1 MRCRLWHMSSARIV
15 ASSSG
20 RTWSARTAV
29 TTAKTCRSWPTQRRP
44 RSRPQRAAGNA
55 LATDRQ
61 SIPVSVGKIVLA
73 LDGMGG
79 DHAPEVVVNGA
90 DIARERYPGTS
101 FLLFGDPARLKP
113 LVDKRKGLAKA
124 LEIVPAEDEVL
135 AEDKPSFALRRRRKS
150 SMWLAV
156 DAAAQGRADTVVS
169 AGNTG
174 ALLAISMFA
183 MRMVEGAHRP
193 ALASFLPTARGET
206 VMLDL
211 GANLECDA
219 ENLAEFGVMGS
230 VFAQVLLGLDKPKVG
245 LLNVGSEEL
254 KGHEELRQ
262 AAAWLRREGAP
273 VDFQG
278 FIEGNDIG
286 TGNIDV
292 VVTDGFTGNVA
303 LKTIEGTAKLY
314 TQFVRDAFRTSTF
327 AKIGYLF
334 ASGAWVK
341 LRKRVDPRR
350 YNGGVFLG
358 LDGVCVKS
366 HGGTDALGFAYA
378 IGVAV
383 DMVRYHYKDKVIE
396 SLARLHAAA
405 PAADAEPALQ
415 ASGSGA

>member
-1 MRCRLWHMSSARIV
+1 
-15 ASSSG
+15 
-20 RTWSARTAV
+20 
-29 TTAKTCRSWPTQRRP
+29 
-44 RSRPQRAAGNA
+44 
-55 LATDRQ
+55 
-61 SIPVSVGKIVLA
+61 VSVGKVVLA

-79 DHAPEVVVNGA
+79 DNAPEVVVNGA
-90 DIARERYPGTS
+90 DIARERYPGSS

-113 LVDKRKGLAKA
+113 LVDRRKGLAQA
-124 LEIVPAEDEVL
+124 LEIVPAEDAVSPD
-135 AEDKPSFALRRRRKS
+135 DKPSFALRRRRQS

-174 ALLAISMFA
+174 ALLAISMVA
-183 MRMVEGAHRP
+183 MRMLEGAHRP
-193 ALASFLPTARGET
+193 ALASFMPTKRGET

-219 ENLAEFGVMGS
+219 DNLAQFAVMGS
-230 VFAQVLLGLDKPKVG
+230 VFAQVLLGLSEPTVG

-262 AAAWLRREGAP
+262 AAAMLRREGSP
-273 VDFQG
+273 VLFHG
-278 FIEGNDIG
+278 FVEGNDIG
-286 TGNIDV
+286 AGKVDV

-303 LKTIEGTAKLY
+303 LKTIEGTAKL
-314 TQFVRDAFRTSTF
+314 TFSFVNDAFRTSTF

-334 ASGAWVK
+334 ASGAWAK

-378 IGVAV
+378 IGVAI
-383 DMVRYHYKDKVIE
+383 DMVRYEYKNKLVE
-396 SLARLHAAA
+396 GLAKLHAMPSPEEA
-405 PAADAEPALQ
+405 PALQ
-415 ASGSGA
+415 AGGGSA

>member
-1 MRCRLWHMSSARIV
+1 M
-15 ASSSG
+15 
-20 RTWSARTAV
+20 
-29 TTAKTCRSWPTQRRP
+29 
-44 RSRPQRAAGNA
+44 
-55 LATDRQ
+55 
-61 SIPVSVGKIVLA
+61 SVGKVVLA

-79 DHAPEVVVNGA
+79 DHAPEVIVNGA
-90 DIARERYPGTS
+90 DIARERYPGAS
-101 FLLFGDPARLKP
+101 FLLFGDPVRLKP
-113 LVDKRKGLAKA
+113 LVDRRKGLAQA
-124 LEIVPAEDEVL
+124 LEIVPAEDAVSPD
-135 AEDKPSFALRRRRKS
+135 DKPSFALRRRRQS

-174 ALLAISMFA
+174 ALLAISMVA
-183 MRMVEGAHRP
+183 MRMLEGAHRP
-193 ALASFLPTARGET
+193 ALASFIPTNRGET

-219 ENLAEFGVMGS
+219 DNLAQFAVMGS
-230 VFAQVLLGLDKPKVG
+230 VFAQVLLGLSEPTVG

-262 AAAWLRREGAP
+262 AAMMLRRQGSP
-273 VDFQG
+273 VSFHG
-278 FIEGNDIG
+278 FVEGNDIG
-286 TGNIDV
+286 AGKVDV

-314 TQFVRDAFRTSTF
+314 TTFVRDAFRTSTF

-358 LDGVCVKS
+358 LNGVCVKS

-378 IGVAV
+378 IGVAI
-383 DMVRYHYKDKVIE
+383 DMVRYEYKNKLVE
-396 SLARLHAAA
+396 GLAKLHAVSSTEGA
-405 PAADAEPALQ
+405 PALQ
-415 ASGSGA
+415 AGGGSA

>member
-1 MRCRLWHMSSARIV
+1 MSAE
-15 ASSSG
+15 
-20 RTWSARTAV
+20 
-29 TTAKTCRSWPTQRRP
+29 KH
-44 RSRPQRAAGNA
+44 
-55 LATDRQ
+55 
-61 SIPVSVGKIVLA
+61 VLA

-90 DIARERYPGTS
+90 DIARERYPGTT

-113 LVDKRKGLAKA
+113 LVDKRKGLAQA
-124 LEIVPAEDEVL
+124 LEIVPAEEVVS
-135 AEDKPSFALRRRRKS
+135 ADDKPSFAVRRRRKS

-156 DAAAQGRADTVVS
+156 QAAAEGRADSVVS

-174 ALLAISMFA
+174 ALLAISMMA
-183 MRMVEGAHRP
+183 MRMVDGAHRP
-193 ALASFLPTARGET
+193 ALASFLPTNRGEV

-211 GANLECDA
+211 GANVECDA
-219 ENLAEFGVMGS
+219 ENLAEFAVMGS
-230 VFAQVLLGLDKPKVG
+230 VFAQVLMGLDTPKVG

-254 KGHEELRQ
+254 KGHDEVRQ
-262 AAAWLRREGAP
+262 AAAWLRHEGSP
-273 VDFQG
+273 VSFHG
-278 FIEGNDIG
+278 FVEGNDIG
-286 TGNIDV
+286 TGLVDV

-303 LKTIEGTAKLY
+303 LKAIEGTAKLY
-314 TQFVRDAFRTSTF
+314 TSFVRDAFRTSTF

-358 LDGVCVKS
+358 IDGVCVKS

-383 DMVRYHYKDKVIE
+383 DLVRYEYRTKLIE
-396 SLARLHAAA
+396 SLAKLHEVGAVIDAAA
-405 PAADAEPALQ
+405 PALQ
-415 ASGSGA
+415 ASGGGE

>member
-1 MRCRLWHMSSARIV
+1 M
-15 ASSSG
+15 
-20 RTWSARTAV
+20 
-29 TTAKTCRSWPTQRRP
+29 
-44 RSRPQRAAGNA
+44 
-55 LATDRQ
+55 
-61 SIPVSVGKIVLA
+61 SVGKVVLA

-79 DHAPEVVVNGA
+79 DNAPEVVVNGA
-90 DIARERYPGTS
+90 DIARERYPGSS

-113 LVDKRKGLAKA
+113 LVDRRKGLAQA
-124 LEIVPAEDEVL
+124 LEIVPAEDAVT
-135 AEDKPSFALRRRRKS
+135 ADDKPSFALRRRRQS

-156 DAAAQGRADTVVS
+156 EAAAQGRADTVVS

-174 ALLAISMFA
+174 ALLAISMVA
-183 MRMVEGAHRP
+183 MRMLEGAHRP
-193 ALASFLPTARGET
+193 ALASFMPTNRGET

-211 GANLECDA
+211 GANIECDA
-219 ENLAEFGVMGS
+219 DNLAQFAVMGS
-230 VFAQVLLGLDKPKVG
+230 VFAQVLLGLSKPTVG

-262 AAAWLRREGAP
+262 AAMMLRREGSP
-273 VDFQG
+273 VSFHG
-278 FIEGNDIG
+278 FVEGNDIG
-286 TGNIDV
+286 TGKVDV

-314 TQFVRDAFRTSTF
+314 TTFVREAFRTSTF

-358 LDGVCVKS
+358 LNGVCVKS

-378 IGVAV
+378 IGVAI
-383 DMVRYHYKDKVIE
+383 DMVRYDYKSKLVE
-396 SLARLHAAA
+396 GLAKLHAMSSTEEA
-405 PAADAEPALQ
+405 PALQ
-415 ASGSGA
+415 AGGGST

>member
-1 MRCRLWHMSSARIV
+1 VSA
-15 ASSSG
+15 
-20 RTWSARTAV
+20 
-29 TTAKTCRSWPTQRRP
+29 
-44 RSRPQRAAGNA
+44 
-55 LATDRQ
+55 D
-61 SIPVSVGKIVLA
+61 KIVLA

-101 FLLFGDPARLKP
+101 YLLFGDPVRLKP
-113 LVDKRKGLAKA
+113 LVDKRKGLAKS
-124 LEIVPAEDEVL
+124 LEIVPAEDAVL

-273 VDFQG
+273 VDFHG
-278 FIEGNDIG
+278 FVEGNDIG

-383 DMVRYHYKDKVIE
+383 DLVRYEYKNKLVDGLGKLHQVISTAE
-396 SLARLHAAA
+396 A
-405 PAADAEPALQ
+405 PTTPALQ
-415 ASGSGA
+415 ASGGGE

>member
-1 MRCRLWHMSSARIV
+1 M
-15 ASSSG
+15 
-20 RTWSARTAV
+20 
-29 TTAKTCRSWPTQRRP
+29 
-44 RSRPQRAAGNA
+44 
-55 LATDRQ
+55 AT
-61 SIPVSVGKIVLA
+61 GKIVLA

-79 DHAPEVVVNGA
+79 DHAPDVIVNGA

-101 FLLFGDPARLKP
+101 YLLFGDPARLKP
-113 LVDKRKGLAKA
+113 LVDKRKGLSQA
-124 LEIVPAEDEVL
+124 LEIVPAEDAVL

-156 DAAAQGRADTVVS
+156 EAAAQGRADTVVS

-174 ALLAISMFA
+174 ALLAISMVA
-183 MRMVEGAHRP
+183 MRTVAGAHRP
-193 ALASFLPTARGET
+193 ALASFVPTSRGET

-219 ENLAEFGVMGS
+219 DNLAEFAVMGS
-230 VFAQVLLGLDKPKVG
+230 VFAQVLLGLDRPKVG
-245 LLNVGSEEL
+245 LLNVGSEEE

-262 AAAWLRREGAP
+262 AARWLRRPDAP
-273 VDFQG
+273 VNFHG
-278 FIEGNDIG
+278 FVEGNDIG
-286 TGNIDV
+286 AGTVDV

-303 LKTIEGTAKLY
+303 LKAIEGTAKLY

-327 AKIGYLF
+327 AKIGFLF
-334 ASGAWVK
+334 AAGALVK
-341 LRKRVDPRR
+341 MRKRVDPRR

-383 DMVRYHYKDKVIE
+383 DLVRYEYKNK
-396 SLARLHAAA
+396 LAEGLTKLREVTSV
-405 PAADAEPALQ
+405 AETSALQ
-415 ASGSGA
+415 ASGGAE

>member
-1 MRCRLWHMSSARIV
+1 MS
-15 ASSSG
+15 
-20 RTWSARTAV
+20 
-29 TTAKTCRSWPTQRRP
+29 
-44 RSRPQRAAGNA
+44 AG
-55 LATDRQ
+55 
-61 SIPVSVGKIVLA
+61 KHVLA

-90 DIARERYPGTS
+90 DIARERHPGTT

-113 LVDKRKGLAKA
+113 LVDKRKGLAQV
-124 LEIVPAEDEVL
+124 LEIVPAEEVVS
-135 AEDKPSFALRRRRKS
+135 ADDKPSFAVRRRRKS

-156 DAAAQGRADTVVS
+156 QAAAEGRADSVVS

-193 ALASFLPTARGET
+193 ALASFLPTNRGEV

-211 GANLECDA
+211 GANVECDA
-219 ENLAEFGVMGS
+219 ENLAEFAVMGS
-230 VFAQVLLGLDKPKVG
+230 VFAQVLLGLDTPKVG

-254 KGHEELRQ
+254 KGHEEVRQ
-262 AAAWLRREGAP
+262 AAAWLRHEASP
-273 VDFQG
+273 VSFHG
-278 FIEGNDIG
+278 FVEGNDIG
-286 TGNIDV
+286 TGLVDV

-303 LKTIEGTAKLY
+303 LKAIEGTAKLY
-314 TQFVRDAFRTSTF
+314 TSFVRDAFRTSTF

-383 DMVRYHYKDKVIE
+383 DLVRYEYRSKLVEGLVKLREVSAAI
-396 SLARLHAAA
+396 SAA
-405 PAADAEPALQ
+405 PPALQ
-415 ASGSGA
+415 ASGGGE

>member
-1 MRCRLWHMSSARIV
+1 MS
-15 ASSSG
+15 
-20 RTWSARTAV
+20 T
-29 TTAKTCRSWPTQRRP
+29 
-44 RSRPQRAAGNA
+44 
-55 LATDRQ
+55 
-61 SIPVSVGKIVLA
+61 GKIVLA

-79 DHAPEVVVNGA
+79 DHAPDVIVNGA
-90 DIARERYPGTS
+90 NIARERYPGTS

-113 LVDKRKGLAKA
+113 LVDKHKGLSQV
-124 LEIVPAEDEVL
+124 LEIVPAEDAVL

-156 DAAAQGRADTVVS
+156 EAAAQGRADTVVS

-183 MRMVEGAHRP
+183 MRTLAGAHRP
-193 ALASFLPTARGET
+193 ALASFVPTSRGET

-219 ENLAEFGVMGS
+219 DNLAEFAVMGS
-230 VFAQVLLGLDKPKVG
+230 VFAQVLLGLDRPKVG
-245 LLNVGSEEL
+245 LLNVGSEEE

-262 AAAWLRREGAP
+262 AARRLRLPETP
-273 VDFQG
+273 VNFHG
-278 FIEGNDIG
+278 FVEGNDIG
-286 TGNIDV
+286 AGVVDV

-303 LKTIEGTAKLY
+303 LKSIEGTAKL
-314 TQFVRDAFRTSTF
+314 TFQFVGDAFRTSTF

-334 ASGAWVK
+334 ASGAWRK

-358 LDGVCVKS
+358 VDGVCVKS

-383 DMVRYHYKDKVIE
+383 DLVRYEYKSK
-396 SLARLHAAA
+396 LAEGLTKLREVTSV
-405 PAADAEPALQ
+405 AEASALQ
-415 ASGSGA
+415 ASGGAE

>member
-1 MRCRLWHMSSARIV
+1 MSA
-15 ASSSG
+15 
-20 RTWSARTAV
+20 
-29 TTAKTCRSWPTQRRP
+29 
-44 RSRPQRAAGNA
+44 
-55 LATDRQ
+55 
-61 SIPVSVGKIVLA
+61 GKIVLA

-79 DHAPEVVVNGA
+79 DHAPDVVVNGA

-113 LVDKRKGLAKA
+113 LVDKRKGLSKA
-124 LEIVPAEDEVL
+124 LEIVPAEDAVL

-156 DAAAQGRADTVVS
+156 EAAAQGRADTVVS

-183 MRMVEGAHRP
+183 MRMLEGADRP
-193 ALASFLPTARGET
+193 ALASFLPTSRGET

-219 ENLAEFGVMGS
+219 DNLAEFAVMGS
-230 VFAQVLLGLDKPKVG
+230 VFAQVLLGLDRPKVG

-262 AAAWLRREGAP
+262 AAGWLRRKGSP
-273 VDFQG
+273 IDFHG
-278 FIEGNDIG
+278 FVEGNDITSG
-286 TGNIDV
+286 MIDV
-292 VVTDGFTGNVA
+292 VVADGFTGNVA
-303 LKTIEGTAKLY
+303 LKSIEGTAKL
-314 TQFVRDAFRTSTF
+314 
-327 AKIGYLF
+327 GYLF
-334 ASGAWVK
+334 AAGALIK
-341 LRKRVDPRR
+341 MSKRVDPRR

-358 LDGVCVKS
+358 LDGICVKS

-383 DMVRYHYKDKVIE
+383 DLVRYEYKNKLVE
-396 SLARLHAAA
+396 GLAKLRQVTSAAET
-405 PAADAEPALQ
+405 PSSPALR
-415 ASGSGA
+415 ASGGAE

>member
-1 MRCRLWHMSSARIV
+1 VSA
-15 ASSSG
+15 
-20 RTWSARTAV
+20 
-29 TTAKTCRSWPTQRRP
+29 
-44 RSRPQRAAGNA
+44 
-55 LATDRQ
+55 D
-61 SIPVSVGKIVLA
+61 KIVLA

-183 MRMVEGAHRP
+183 MRMVQGAHRP
-193 ALASFLPTARGET
+193 ALASF
-206 VMLDL
+206 
-211 GANLECDA
+211 
-219 ENLAEFGVMGS
+219 
-230 VFAQVLLGLDKPKVG
+230 LLGLDKPKVG

-273 VDFQG
+273 VDFHG
-278 FIEGNDIG
+278 FVEGNDIG

-383 DMVRYHYKDKVIE
+383 DLVRYEYKNKLVDGLGKLHQVISTAE
-396 SLARLHAAA
+396 A
-405 PAADAEPALQ
+405 PTTPALQ
-415 ASGSGA
+415 ASGGGE

>member
-1 MRCRLWHMSSARIV
+1 V
-15 ASSSG
+15 DK
-20 RTWSARTAV
+20 V
-29 TTAKTCRSWPTQRRP
+29 
-44 RSRPQRAAGNA
+44 
-55 LATDRQ
+55 
-61 SIPVSVGKIVLA
+61 VLA

-90 DIARERYPGTS
+90 DIARERYPGSS

-113 LVDKRKGLAKA
+113 LVDRRKGLAQS
-124 LEIVPAEDEVL
+124 LEIVEAADAVS
-135 AEDKPSFALRRRRKS
+135 ADDKPSFALRRRRQS

-193 ALASFLPTARGET
+193 ALASFLPTSKGEA

-219 ENLAEFGVMGS
+219 HNLVEFAVMGS
-230 VFAQVLLGLDKPKVG
+230 VFSQVLQGLSEPRVG
-245 LLNVGSEEL
+245 LLNVGSEDL

-262 AAAWLRREGAP
+262 AALWLRREGSP
-273 VDFQG
+273 VSFQG
-278 FIEGNDIG
+278 FVEGNDIG

-292 VVTDGFTGNVA
+292 IVTDGFTGNVA
-303 LKTIEGTAKLY
+303 LKAIEGTAKLY
-314 TQFVRDAFRTSTF
+314 TGFVRDAFRTSTF

-334 ASGAWVK
+334 ASGALVK
-341 LRKRVDPRR
+341 MRKRVDPRR
-350 YNGGVFLG
+350 YNGGVFVG

-366 HGGTDALGFAYA
+366 HGGADALGFAYA
-378 IGVAV
+378 IGMAI
-383 DMVRYHYKDKVIE
+383 DMVRYEYKSKLVDG
-396 SLARLHAAA
+396 LARLQALTATAEA
-405 PAADAEPALQ
+405 PVLQ
-415 ASGSGA
+415 AGGGAT